1 MLFLRREGKWTE
13 VAYADMFFSLRNHPK
28 WQRDCGLRAP
38 SDPLVLALEK
48 ENKTKRGKLK
58 RCCSACSIGQRCTK
72 SEKVYQTVAQEQDLA
87 DDLLRSPHIRQGG
100 DEDEDADSEAPTAPV
115 HSSPPIAHRTRQ
127 QKPIIQAP
135 LREAVGPEGE
145 RILVKSPF
153 SSIDL
158 EAWEKVAKNYRSDPV
173 NTANRLRY
181 IIKQH
186 NPDWNDIQLLLDALT
201 ETERQLII
209 KTAGDLA
216 EDFYRIQQLDVKEYF
231 PLQNPQWDPNRSAE
245 LKKLESYREWIA
257 KGMEKAIPKT
267 INWSALYEIKQRPSE
282 SPTEFLDRLRDAMR
296 RHTPLDPGSDIG
308 IQQLVSLFLGQ
319 STGDIR
325 HKLQKIRGAEGRNL
339 ETLVDEAW
347 RVFSNREEG
356 KRGLVAVV
364 SERERGRRGRGP
376 PRQGPSRLGRDQCAI
391 YKKYGHWKDKCPER
405 RRGGPQEKG
414 KIIAHV
420 NED

>member
-1 MLFLRREGKWTE
+1 MATGQSKEIPKASPLGCIIAHWKDLSGQGGTESKRDLIKFCKNWWPLYKLDEGAKWPPSGTLDYDTLLQLMLFLRREGKWTE
-13 VAYADMFFSLRNHPK
+13 VAYADMFFSLRNHPE
-28 WQRDCGLRAP
+28 WQRDCRLRVP

-48 ENKTKRGKLK
+48 KETKRGKLK

-72 SEKVYQTVAQEQDLA
+72 SDKVYQTVAQEQDLA

-100 DEDEDADSEAPTAPV
+100 DEDEDADSEAPSAPV

-173 NTANRLRY
+173 NTANHLRC

-186 NPDWNDIQLLLDALT
+186 NPDWNDMQLLLDALT

-216 EDFYRIQQLDVKEYF
+216 EDFYRIQQLDAKEYF

-257 KGMEKAIPKT
+257 KGKGHSQNYK
-267 INWSALYEIKQRPSE
+267 
-282 SPTEFLDRLRDAMR
+282 
-296 RHTPLDPGSDIG
+296 
-308 IQQLVSLFLGQ
+308 LVS
-319 STGDIR
+319 I
-325 HKLQKIRGAEGRNL
+325 
-339 ETLVDEAW
+339 V
-347 RVFSNREEG
+347 
-356 KRGLVAVV
+356 
-364 SERERGRRGRGP
+364 
-376 PRQGPSRLGRDQCAI
+376 
-391 YKKYGHWKDKCPER
+391 
-405 RRGGPQEKG
+405 
-414 KIIAHV
+414 
-420 NED
+420 